1 MFFLEVGCKIKKKKK
16 RRHKYAKKNE
26 TIYCHGISGGFIG
39 NYTSY
44 GSGTAGTSNE
54 SAGYCK
60 WF

>member
-1 MFFLEVGCKIKKKKK
+1 MRKKI
-16 RRHKYAKKNE
+16 E
-26 TIYCHGISGGFIG
+26 TIYCHGISGGLIG

-44 GSGTAGTSNE
+44 GSRTAGTSNE